1 MSGSAKSPEDFSSPW
16 MPLRIRI
23 TLNDAGK
30 ATVREVPYNEPAGHD
45 IYELTTVI
53 SHILDT
59 KPSAPAYGSVVAHVK
74 VPERYFDIH
83 SATGDH
89 KGKGS
94 SSDGDGKKWYL
105 MSDFRITQTYPCEAV
120 RFPYWKKPCIVFYT
134 RTTSLKECP
143 PVPLVNPL
151 DERVF
156 TQQTVLNHSRL
167 TSLPKTVIPKAGDIV
182 AIDAE
187 YVSLSEEETV
197 TELDGSQQVLVP
209 SHMSVARVSCIC
221 GVKGAHFREP
231 IIDDLVR
238 GYEPVVNYL
247 TRYSGIMPGDL
258 DPEVSKKK
266 LTTLKTVIMKL
277 SYMISIGCVFVGHGL
292 SNDMKVIG
300 LTIPQNQIIDT
311 VELFHLERQRW
322 VSLRFLG
329 SYLLNEEIQ
338 TGNHCS
344 VEDALMVKK

>member
-1 MSGSAKSPEDFSSPW
+1 

-23 TLNDAGK
+23 TLNESGK
-30 ATVREVPYNEPAGHD
+30 ATVREVPYSEPPGHD

-74 VPERYFDIH
+74 VPPQYWDIH
-83 SATGDH
+83 
-89 KGKGS
+89 GS
-94 SSDGDGKKWYL
+94 SSSNNNNTSTNKPAESGDAKWYL
-105 MSDFRITQTYPCEAV
+105 ISDFRITPTKAAEAV
-120 RFPYWKKPCIVFYT
+120 RFPYWKKPCVVFYT
-134 RTTSLKECP
+134 RTTSIKECP
-143 PVPLVNPL
+143 PVPIVNPL

-156 TQQTVLNHSRL
+156 TQQTVLNPTRVKGL
-167 TSLPKTVIPKAGDIV
+167 QKTVIPKPGDIV

-197 TELDGSQQVLVP
+197 TELDGSQQVLAP
-209 SHMSVARVSCIC
+209 SHMSVARVSCVC
-221 GVKGAHFREP
+221 GVNGQHFREP
-231 IIDDLVR
+231 IVDDLVR

-247 TRYSGIMPGDL
+247 TRYSGIIPGDL
-258 DPEVSKKK
+258 DPEVSKKR
-266 LTTLKTVIMKL
+266 LTTLKTVIMKM

-292 SNDMKVIG
+292 TNDMKVIG
-300 LTIPQNQIIDT
+300 LSIPQKQIIDT

-344 VEDALMVKK
+344 VEDALMVNVNR

>member
-1 MSGSAKSPEDFSSPW
+1 
-16 MPLRIRI
+16 MPLRIKI
-23 TLNDAGK
+23 TLNASTGK
-30 ATVREVPYNEPAGHD
+30 VTVREAPYNEPAGHD

-59 KPSAPAYGSVVAHVK
+59 KPSAPTYGSIVAHVK
-74 VPERYFDIH
+74 VPDNYWDLH
-83 SATGDH
+83 
-89 KGKGS
+89 GS
-94 SSDGDGKKWYL
+94 SSSSGSDNKWCL
-105 MSDFRITQTYPCEAV
+105 ISDFRITPTKPAEVV

-134 RTTSLKECP
+134 RTTSLTERP
-143 PVPLVNPL
+143 PVPVVHPL

-156 TQQTVLNHSRL
+156 TQQTVLNAGRSGATTAL
-167 TSLPKTVIPKAGDIV
+167 KMAVPKAGDVV

-197 TELDGSQQVLVP
+197 TELDGSQQVLAP
-209 SHMSVARVSCIC
+209 SHMSVARVSCVS
-221 GVKGAHFREP
+221 GVPGAHFREAVM
-231 IIDDLVR
+231 DDLVR

-258 DPEVSKKK
+258 DPEVSKKR

-277 SYMISIGCVFVGHGL
+277 SYMVDIGCVFVGHGL

-300 LTIPQNQIIDT
+300 LAIPPEQIIDT

-329 SYLLNEEIQ
+329 SYLLSEEIQ

-344 VEDALMVKK
+344 IEDAVMVNKILKK